1 MDERCEHER
10 IADLE
15 RQVSKL
21 TDLLVGLLAIVREIV
36 DNQQPTPTPSPRSQ
50 IGGDQSRRQNN
61 RAAAGSPPRSRW
73 YSSQREYR

>member
-1 MDERCEHER
+1 MDDRREHER

-36 DNQQPTPTPSPRSQ
+36 DNQDPTPSPRSQ
-50 IGGDQSRRQNN
+50 IGGDQNRRQNN
-61 RAAAGSPPRSRW
+61 RAAAGSPRRSRW